1 MRNKGCIERGIE
13 GDQLDES
20 IKQSPQGWSV
30 KALQKYHK
38 IERKTSPIKT
48 FGTKSAEL
56 SL

>member
-1 MRNKGCIERGIE
+1 MKC
-13 GDQLDES
+13 